1 MMAGDILIPPRST
14 RLPVS
19 PLNPL
24 PQVKRHGDR
33 PCARAGPPEVPGRR
47 QSGALEPGKGAAA
60 REFAFRLDFP
70 RKRDLYKIA
79 IASAG
84 AAEVWPKPKRLAD
97 APPLLLS
104 SRRYAPERIERAPG
118 SEFHLEAKRETSFLR
133 SGGGRVGKFAV
144 ATGEAAL
151 AQSEVLNIETGLDG
165 LTSLVAYKGVG
176 DPAPYPLQ
184 RLTQPRARDAAAP
197 EEMRMPRSPPQ
208 TKATPVHGHVGTV
221 E

>member
-1 MMAGDILIPPRST
+1 MAIDLARVQALPRCRGVANLPPW
-14 RLPVS
+14 
-19 PLNPL
+19 N
-24 PQVKRHGDR
+24 
-33 PCARAGPPEVPGRR
+33 RAKEMR
-47 QSGALEPGKGAAA
+47 QR

-70 RKRDLYKIA
+70 HKRDLQKIA
-79 IASAG
+79 IASPG
-84 AAEVWPKPKRLAD
+84 AAELWPKPKRLTD

-118 SEFHLEAKRETSFLR
+118 SEFDLEAKRETSFLR

-184 RLTQPRARDAAAP
+184 RSTQPRARDAAAP
-197 EEMRMPRSPPQ
+197 EEMRMPRSLPQ